1 MKEEEA
7 RPVRRLL
14 QSSRQ
19 DMLVARIRVVAE
31 EVVRN
36 GRIQDMF

>member
-1 MKEEEA
+1 MEEA

-14 QSSRQ
+14 QLSRQ

-36 GRIQDMF
+36 GQTQDMF